1 MKLFQKVIILMVLF
15 VLALA
20 SMGMIAAAPVD
31 QSQVVA
37 QSITMSARVS
47 GTTALMLPVPGGH
60 GVVPNVSW
68 NS

>member
-1 MKLFQKVIILMVLF
+1 MKFHQKVIILMVVF

-20 SMGMIAAAPVD
+20 SMGMIAAAPVT

-37 QSITMSARVS
+37 ESISAPAQAQ
-47 GTTALMLPVPGGH
+47 GATAFLFIPGGP
-60 GVVPNVSW
+60 GIVVPNVSW